1 MSEIKSNKKSEK
13 IRRKFA
19 VSLIETAINDGEM
32 EAGEIANVISLI
44 FQAILIEYYFN

>member
-1 MSEIKSNKKSEK
+1 MSDVKSNKKSEK

-19 VSLIETAINDGEM
+19 VSMIETAVNDGEM

-44 FQAILIEYYFN
+44 FQVILIEYYFN